1 MNRSERRR
9 LARMEKQAVTPKKG
23 VNVMVAVPCM
33 SEVSAY
39 FAYDLAQLMAFTN
52 RHFVK
57 EGVIDWLG
65 MGMVQATYIHSARQE
80 LCSQMLANDC
90 DYILFLDSD
99 MRFPQNALVNLLQHQ
114 EPMVGVN
121 YVKRNWPPKYVAIK
135 NLGDIASG
143 GKGQLLGTR
152 EHDTGLEE
160 ADAIGFGVV
169 LIRRDVLMALPDP
182 RENGPWF
189 WYEWQKDAVSQI
201 GEDVY
206 FCNLVREAGFK
217 VLVDHDLSKVIKHVG
232 QEQFGLEHAWAIEK
246 QQAEQKADGDS
257 NELQHAGDGD
267 SSDTEPIRLVGR
279 HPELHPEGGEEPSE
293 GLESGGPGGPDASG
307 GDDGVDGSPS

>member
-1 MNRSERRR
+1 
-9 LARMEKQAVTPKKG
+9 MEKQAVAPKKG
-23 VNVMVAVPCM
+23 INVMVAVPCM
-33 SEVSAY
+33 SEVSAF

-65 MGMVQATYIHSARQE
+65 MGMVQATYVHSARQE
-80 LCSQMLANDC
+80 LCSQMLSNDC

-99 MRFPQNALVNLLQHQ
+99 MRFPQDALVKLLQHQ
-114 EPMVGVN
+114 EPIVGVN

-135 NLGDIASG
+135 TLGDIATG

-152 EHDTGLEE
+152 KDDTGLEE
-160 ADAIGFGVV
+160 CEAIGFGVA
-169 LIRRDVLMALPDP
+169 LIRRDVLLSLPDP

-206 FCNLVREAGFK
+206 FCNLARKAGWK
-217 VLVDHDLSKVIKHVG
+217 VLVDHDLSKVVKHIG
-232 QEQFGLEHAWAIEK
+232 HEQFGLEHAWAVEK
-246 QQAEQKADGDS
+246 QQAEETDGDS
-257 NELQHAGDGD
+257 DQLLDAGDGD
-267 SSDTEPIRLVGR
+267 SPDPESDGSVDG
-279 HPELHPEGGEEPSE
+279 HPELHSEGGEVPAA
-293 GLESGGPGGPDASG
+293 GLQSGGPGGPDASG
-307 GDDGVDGSPS
+307 GDLGGDGSPS